1 LETSNKN
8 LTKTIKSIQMKR
20 SIYLLT
26 AATLILASCGGGD
39 TEKKKDAKADSTAVR
54 KAVPVTVMEVQSA
67 PFTAFIEIQSQIV
80 GDENV
85 NALPQA
91 PGAVKSIN
99 VHVGQKV
106 GKGQLLA
113 SIDAAAIDQQIKAL
127 EPNITLAKTVY
138 EKQQKLWE
146 QQIGTEVQLLQ
157 AKANYESAVAQKS
170 ALVAQRNM
178 YRIVS
183 PINGTVDQ
191 INLKVGDL
199 AGGMNPNGIKVV
211 DLDKMK
217 AEAKLGENYLG
228 KVKAGDRVIIVLPD
242 VHDSIETKVSYVAQS
257 VDPVSRAFTVEVKLG
272 NNKKLRPNMS
282 CQMKIANYKND
293 NAITVP
299 VSVIQK
305 TGEGELVY
313 VAEGNKAKAVM
324 VSTGN
329 NSNGLVEILS
339 GLEAGQKVIVEGFE
353 ELDNGAPISVK

>member
-1 LETSNKN
+1 
-8 LTKTIKSIQMKR
+8 MKR
-20 SIYLLT
+20 SIYIIA

-39 TEKKKDAKADSTAVR
+39 TEKKTTKTDSTATR
-54 KAVPVTVMEVQSA
+54 KAISVSVMEVQPA
-67 PFTAFIEIQSQIV
+67 PFTAYIEIQSQIV

-85 NALPQA
+85 NAMAQLPTA
-91 PGAVKSIN
+91 AAVRSIH
-99 VHVGQKV
+99 VKVGQRV
-106 GKGQLLA
+106 SKGQLLA
-113 SIDAAAIDQQIKAL
+113 SLDATTVEQQIKAL
-127 EPNITLAKTVY
+127 EPNIILAKTMY

-157 AKANYESAVAQKS
+157 SKANYESAIAGKA
-170 ALVAQRNM
+170 ALVAQRNL

-199 AGGMNPNGIKVV
+199 AGGMNPNGIRVV

-228 KVKAGDRVIIVLPD
+228 KVKAGDEVILVMPD
-242 VHDSIETKVSYVAQS
+242 LQDSIVTKISYVAQS
-257 VDPVSRAFTVEVKLG
+257 VDPVSRAFIVEVKLG
-272 NNKKLRPNMS
+272 ANKKLRPNMS
-282 CQMKIANYKND
+282 CQMKIANYKNS

-305 TGEGELVY
+305 TSEGDMLY
-313 VAEGNKAKAVM
+313 VADANKAKAVM

-339 GLEAGQKVIVEGFE
+339 GLEAGQKVIVQGFE